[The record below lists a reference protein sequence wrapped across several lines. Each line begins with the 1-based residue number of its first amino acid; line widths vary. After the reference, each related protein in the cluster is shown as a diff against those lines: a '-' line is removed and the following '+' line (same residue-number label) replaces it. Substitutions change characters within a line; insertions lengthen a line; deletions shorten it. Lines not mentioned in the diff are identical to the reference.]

1 MLSLNNIKSML
12 KKQHIETPSWGYSD
26 SGTRFMVFKQPGAAK
41 NLKQKLEDA
50 AQVHK
55 YTGICPTVA
64 IHIPWDKVNNWDETI
79 DYAKELGVKI
89 GAVNPN
95 LFQEDDYKLG
105 SICNPDK
112 KIRQKAVDHIKECI
126 DIAKKVD
133 SKIISLWVSDGTNYP
148 GQDSFKERKHRLEE
162 TLREIYNY
170 MPNDMRI
177 LIEYKFFEPAFYHT
191 DIHDWGIAYL
201 LSLKLGDRAQVLID
215 LGHHPLGYNIEQ
227 VVAILIDERKMGG
240 FHFNNKKY
248 ADDDLTVGSINPY
261 ELFLIYNELVDA
273 ELNPKT
279 SAFTSQIAYM
289 IDQSH
294 NLKNKIE
301 AMIQSVITLQEI
313 YARALFVD
321 REYLKKAQ
329 LDGRIIDAEEC
340 LQDAFYKDVRPILKE
355 VREEMGL
362 DPEPL
367 SAFRRS
373 GYLKKI
379 EEERGL

>member
-1 MLSLNNIKSML
+1 MAKKKILLVSHEMAPFTDLSEMSEFVKNLAIQL
-12 KKQHIETPSWGYSD
+12 KKD
-26 SGTRFMVFKQPGAAK
+26 SSEIRIFLPKFGTV
-41 NLKQKLEDA
+41 
-50 AQVHK
+50 
-55 YTGICPTVA
+55 
-64 IHIPWDKVNNWDETI
+64 
-79 DYAKELGVKI
+79 
-89 GAVNPN
+89 
-95 LFQEDDYKLG
+95 
-105 SICNPDK
+105 
-112 KIRQKAVDHIKECI
+112 
-126 DIAKKVD
+126 
-133 SKIISLWVSDGTNYP
+133 
-148 GQDSFKERKHRLEE
+148 KERKHRLEE

-340 LQDAFYKDVRPILKE
+340 LQDAFYKDVRPLLKE